1 MSDVRLPPEL
11 SAAVAGL
18 AEGDLR
24 GAARRLSEGYRAN
37 RPSRQSVPDAAGV
50 AAYAASRMPATY
62 AAVTA
67 ALDRLSALMPDLAPR
82 SLIDLGAG
90 PGTASWAA
98 AALWPGLEAVT
109 MVEGSAAFRSLAS
122 ELARGGGAPLR
133 RAAVVAG
140 DLADPASLPAA
151 PVDVAIVAYALT
163 ELEIAAAERLVGWL
177 LARAARIVIVEPGTP
192 RDHGRLM
199 AVRAAA
205 IAAGAR
211 VLAPCPHQGACPLPE
226 DDWCHTSVRLPRSRA
241 HMRLKAASVPF
252 EDERHAYLVL
262 EAPGCPAAG
271 TDRGGRILRPPHVS
285 KHEIA
290 FDLCRSDGTLGEA
303 RVPSR
308 DRAAFK
314 AAGRLGWGDFLAEAP
329 DVSS

>member
-11 SAAVAGL
+11 ASAIADLAGD
-18 AEGDLR
+18 DLR
-24 GAARRLSEGYRAN
+24 GAAQRLSEGYRAN
-37 RPSRQSVPDAAGV
+37 RPSRLSVPDASGV

-67 ALDRLSALMPDLAPR
+67 VLDRLSAVRPDFRPA

-98 AALWPGLEAVT
+98 ASVWPELQEIT
-109 MVEGSAAFRSLAS
+109 MVEGSAAFRALAS
-122 ELARGGGAPLR
+122 DLLKNGGEPMARAE
-133 RAAVVAG
+133 VMAG
-140 DLADPASLPAA
+140 DLADVRTLPAGRYDLA
-151 PVDVAIVAYALT
+151 VIAYALT
-163 ELEIAAAERLVGWL
+163 ELDIGAAERLVASL
-177 LARAARIVIVEPGTP
+177 LAKVGRIVIVEPGTP
-192 RDHGRLM
+192 RDHQRLM
-199 AVRAAA
+199 AVRAVA

-211 VLAPCPHQGACPLPE
+211 VLAPCPHHQVCPLPE
-226 DDWCHTSVRLPRSRA
+226 GDWCHTSVRLPRSRA

-262 EAPGCPAAG
+262 ESPDCPVA
-271 TDRGGRILRPPHVS
+271 DHEKGGRILRPPHVA

-290 FDLCRSDGTLGEA
+290 FDLCRPDGTLGKV
-303 RVPSR
+303 RIPSR

-314 AAGRLGWGDFLAEAP
+314 AAGKLDWGDFLAETP